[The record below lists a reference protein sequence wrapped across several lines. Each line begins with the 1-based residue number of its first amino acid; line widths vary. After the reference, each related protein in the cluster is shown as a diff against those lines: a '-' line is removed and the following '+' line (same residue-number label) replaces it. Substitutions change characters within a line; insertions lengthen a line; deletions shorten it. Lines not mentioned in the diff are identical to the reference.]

1 MIIIN
6 MKTLGWGIA
15 SRSYYTSCRTLIYRK
30 GKAKL
35 LESGDIHRA
44 LIVRHSFNLAGLGF
58 VMQRL
63 VGSYSTGSWGAV
75 SLEIAAM
82 SGLGVD
88 LYFSLSS
95 ASRIVK
101 QLSILEDGK
110 RFEIQ
115 TMGLFGLGLSRIYNI
130 EDIIKPEAPS
140 NNPELSSILS
150 SNTITVAT
158 KTSNL
163 IYTIEPYSV
172 IYHKE
177 TLLRILQ
184 GVPLK
189 SSSSVPSKTT

>member
-1 MIIIN
+1 
-6 MKTLGWGIA
+6 MKTFKRGIA
-15 SRSYYTSCRTLIYRK
+15 TRSYYTSCRTLIYEK
-30 GKAKL
+30 GKARL
-35 LESGDIHRA
+35 LESGDIHQA
-44 LIVRHSFNLAGLGF
+44 LIVRHTFNLAGLGF
-58 VMQRL
+58 VMQRS

-75 SLEIAAM
+75 LLEIAAM

-95 ASRIVK
+95 AGRIVK

-115 TMGLFGLGLSRIYNI
+115 TMGLFGIGLSKIYNI
-130 EDIIKPEAPS
+130 ENIIQPEVPS
-140 NNPELSSILS
+140 KSPELNSMLS

-177 TLLRILQ
+177 TLLRVLQ

-189 SSSSVPSKTT
+189 SCSSVQSKTT